1 MKVILPK
8 KIMNVRVCEIEGE
21 IDDITETKRAQF
33 TETAYNGRDRETEKT
48 RNIFDIKNNPFR
60 TAYITYQITT
70 KQIDS
75 SRFFLYSICSGCAT
89 EP

>member
-33 TETAYNGRDRETEKT
+33 TETAYNGRD
-48 RNIFDIKNNPFR
+48 
-60 TAYITYQITT
+60 ITYQITT